1 MVINTQAEN
10 KVIEKPLHIKLEL
23 NPDKPRDLE
32 LIKKIRAVSDEQTE
46 GKAATAVK
54 YMIRKFGESK

>member
-1 MVINTQAEN
+1 M
-10 KVIEKPLHIKLEL
+10 IEKPLHIKLEL

-54 YMIRKFGESK
+54 YMIRKFEA